1 MEKLE
6 IRYRLEGKALPP
18 RPVRVSLPGW
28 GGSPEMKKENGSS
41 PQPWHCP
48 PHTEGATHGMELV
61 YQFDTEVRIVN
72 DAGRISIYRDRE
84 REPDGSPGPNFV
96 LSVPLPSQNYLFS
109 TCIDIQAPP
118 GYVIRA
124 QPHPRLRA

>member
-1 MEKLE
+1 MAEKLE
-6 IRYRLEGKALPP
+6 IKYRLEGKALPP

-61 YQFDTEVRIVN
+61 YQYDTEVKIVN
-72 DAGRISIYRDRE
+72 DGGKVQIYRDRE
-84 REPDGSPGPNFV
+84 QEPDGSPGPT
-96 LSVPLPSQNYLFS
+96 SCCRCRARRRTTCSAPSS
-109 TCIDIQAPP
+109 TSRRPP
-118 GYVIRA
+118 A
-124 QPHPRLRA
+124 T